1 LDFLERSPRRLKA
14 GESRR
19 KKDDRDADEE
29 LEEVVD
35 DDAESDMDAP
45 ESDQTVVER
54 ERLLRFFDVT
64 GTSASVESAH
74 MVGVRI
80 GYAAAGAAASCRRH
94 AADGAGAGSR
104 GGGGSSA
111 SESSMIRDT
120 HSSSSASWA

>member
-1 LDFLERSPRRLKA
+1 M
-14 GESRR
+14 R
-19 KKDDRDADEE
+19 KKDAEEE

-35 DDAESDMDAP
+35 DDAESDMDCAP
-45 ESDQTVVER
+45 ESDHTVVAR
-54 ERLLRFFDVT
+54 DRLLRFFDRT

-80 GYAAAGAAASCRRH
+80 GYAAVETVASRCRHGA
-94 AADGAGAGSR
+94 AGSR

-120 HSSSSASWA
+120 HSSSSASWAYRKENTQ